1 MQIITNFT
9 EHDVLCGRGGGTLR
23 HAGNKKYRSLIKS
36 SKPVYL
42 ISSKNE
48 KTAISRSIV
57 AATRNQNGRFLE
69 RSKDLQSW
77 YDIGDAKAT
86 EKTSQALREGQPKLR
101 KRMIDNGI
109 ITNDLQS
116 FSNEGMISLL
126 PASSSVEIESNPI
139 CVGDDSY
146 TSVKQKDTRKDEIEQ
161 QRSTLEQS
169 LNRMTDNTIDNG
181 LFHSTVMPENTNSFH
196 FGRNESKVVT
206 PPTTPPNYPQ
216 APIERIEFD
225 NDVFLCPF
233 PNGNQNMGDYDDSSI
248 MTFDMDDDEMID
260 SDIDNSL
267 HSYQRIFPISTPSPP
282 MTNHFRALN
291 ELKNNVQ
298 IFDNDGD
305 QHMFDERAAA
315 TFTSPIS
322 HHLRALTELKVQV
335 QRFPSNGGNSNNDC
349 RDHLLNNSCQFNGNV
364 SRNNLNSSC
373 SAMGYSQ
380 NLAFPAQINF

>member
-1 MQIITNFT
+1 M
-9 EHDVLCGRGGGTLR
+9 R

-57 AATRNQNGRFLE
+57 AAIRSQNGRFLE
-69 RSKDLQSW
+69 RSKDLQTW

-101 KRMIDNGI
+101 KRMIDNGV
-109 ITNDLQS
+109 ITDDLQS
-116 FSNEGMISLL
+116 FSNERSISLL
-126 PASSSVEIESNPI
+126 PTSSAAQIEPNPI

-146 TSVKQKDTRKDEIEQ
+146 TSVEHKDTRKDTIEQ

-169 LNRMTDNTIDNG
+169 IHNMMDDTIDNG
-181 LFHSTVMPENTNSFH
+181 LFRPTDIPGSTGSFQ
-196 FGRNESKVVT
+196 FGRNEAKVVT

-216 APIERIEFD
+216 VPIERIEFD
-225 NDVFLCPF
+225 NDVLVCPF
-233 PNGNQNMGDYDDSSI
+233 PDGYQNMDNLDDSSI
-248 MTFDMDDDEMID
+248 MTFDMDDDEMMEG
-260 SDIDNSL
+260 DIDNSL
-267 HSYQRIFPISTPSPP
+267 HSYEQIFPTTTPSPR

-305 QHMFDERAAA
+305 QQMFDQRAAPE

-322 HHLRALTELKVQV
+322 HHLRALSELKVQV
-335 QRFPSNGGNSNNDC
+335 QRFPSNGGSSSNNDC
-349 RDHLLNNSCQFNGNV
+349 RDHLSNNSCQFNRNI
-364 SRNNLNSSC
+364 SRNNLNSSYP
-373 SAMGYSQ
+373 AMGFSQ
-380 NLAFPAQINF
+380 NIVHF